1 MNVVPSEN
9 IGVEIALLALWN
21 HRIERVLA
29 AEAGLAVHELHC
41 MLQIFLHEPGSARAL
56 AEILGV
62 RDTSLSKLLRSLQKR
77 GLVDRGAT
85 PDDRRIECVRL
96 TSTGTQ
102 LAERILG
109 RASEIGAEVLER
121 LPEERRSQ
129 FRRCLNVIVSS
140 KTATASEPP
149 ASEGEV
155 TTTHDQ

>member
-1 MNVVPSEN
+1 MVPTEN

-41 MLQIFLHEPGSARAL
+41 ILQLFLHEPGSARAL

-77 GLVDRGAT
+77 GMVDRGTA

-96 TSTGTQ
+96 TPTGLQ
-102 LAERILG
+102 LAERVLV
-109 RASEIGAEVLER
+109 RASEIGSDVLAR
-121 LPEERRSQ
+121 LPEERRAQ

-140 KTATASEPP
+140 KT
-149 ASEGEV
+149 
-155 TTTHDQ
+155 TTGDAGTVLDGKDN